1 MRDGI
6 CFEKENVVAN
16 DMQSATTRS
25 EWRDLSAFSPSVK
38 TEDQP
43 VFELAARL
51 ATGKPDFMVQ
61 VPHKRNIRF
70 PQKREP
76 DIWSEWR
83 DLSAFSPSVKT
94 EDQPVFEL
102 AARLATGKPDF
113 MVQVPH
119 KRNIRFPQKRE
130 PDIWSEWRDLNPRPL
145 GPEPSAIPN
154 FATPR

>member
-6 CFEKENVVAN
+6 CFEQENVVAN

-51 ATGKPDFMVQ
+51 ATGKPDLM
-61 VPHKRNIRF
+61 I
-70 PQKREP
+70 
-76 DIWSEWR
+76 
-83 DLSAFSPSVKT
+83 
-94 EDQPVFEL
+94 
-102 AARLATGKPDF
+102 
-113 MVQVPH
+113 QVPH

>member
-61 VPHKRNIRF
+61 VPYTKKYPDSTKAESGYLVGVAGLEPAASWSRTKRATKLRYT
-70 PQKREP
+70 PVP
-76 DIWSEWR
+76 V
-83 DLSAFSPSVKT
+83 AF
-94 EDQPVFEL
+94 F
-102 AARLATGKPDF
+102 R
-113 MVQVPH
+113 
-119 KRNIRFPQKRE
+119 
-130 PDIWSEWRDLNPRPL
+130 
-145 GPEPSAIPN
+145 
-154 FATPR
+154 